1 MYKKD
6 PRLNAGI
13 KKDSRM
19 WSVVTGYYIINLIL
33 NQRDSLCNRIVVI
46 EDRLKYLF
54 FIAMVHL
61 YINTQY
67 RGLIGG

>member
-1 MYKKD
+1 
-6 PRLNAGI
+6 
-13 KKDSRM
+13 M
-19 WSVVTGYYIINLIL
+19 WSVVVVYYIINLIL
-33 NQRDSLCNRIVVI
+33 NQRDSLYNRIAVI